1 MGKAS
6 RNKKLKRQQ
15 AVALKKYDNV
25 KLSEALLILCRPY
38 KIPNMTEEQY
48 DKIISFSA
56 IAWNIASFPEELRQ
70 QKFLEMVNLIP
81 ELKGIQE
88 DELISFME
96 NSNQDNPSDGA
107 VMLQIL
113 SGMIQLKFQLYP
125 NDDRIVMDYWFE
137 SKSGND
143 VLQVKSIIPNA
154 SGE

>member
-15 AVALKKYDNV
+15 AVALKKYDDV
-25 KLSEALLILCRPY
+25 KLSEALLTLCEPY
-38 KIPNMTEEQY
+38 KIPDMTKEQY

-88 DELISFME
+88 DELISLME
-96 NSNQDNPSDGA
+96 NGKQDDPSDG
-107 VMLQIL
+107 
-113 SGMIQLKFQLYP
+113 
-125 NDDRIVMDYWFE
+125 
-137 SKSGND
+137 
-143 VLQVKSIIPNA
+143 VLMHLLI
-154 SGE
+154 

>member
-25 KLSEALLILCRPY
+25 KLSEALLSLCEPY
-38 KIPNMTEEQY
+38 KIPDMTKEQY

-56 IAWNIASFPEELRQ
+56 IAWNIASFPEKLRQ

-88 DELISFME
+88 DELISLME
-96 NSNQDNPSDGA
+96 NGKQDDPSDEV

-113 SGMIQLKFQLYP
+113 FGMIQLKFQLYP

-137 SKSGND
+137 SKSGSD
-143 VLQVKSIIPNA
+143 VLQVKSMI
-154 SGE
+154 SGAIKE

>member
-1 MGKAS
+1 VGKAS

-25 KLSEALLILCRPY
+25 KLSEALLSLCEPY
-38 KIPNMTEEQY
+38 KIPDMTKEQY

-56 IAWNIASFPEELRQ
+56 IAWNIASFPEKLRQ

-88 DELISFME
+88 DELISLME
-96 NSNQDNPSDGA
+96 NGKQDDPSDEV

-113 SGMIQLKFQLYP
+113 FGMIQLKFQLYP

-137 SKSGND
+137 SKSGSD
-143 VLQVKSIIPNA
+143 VLQVKSMI
-154 SGE
+154 SGAIKE

>member
-6 RNKKLKRQQ
+6 RNKKLKKQENE
-15 AVALKKYDNV
+15 ALKRYGNL
-25 KLSEALLILCRPY
+25 KLSEALLTLCEPY
-38 KIPNMTEEQY
+38 KIPDMIKEQY

-56 IAWNIASFPEELRQ
+56 IAWNIASFPEELCQ

-88 DELISFME
+88 DELISLME
-96 NSNQDNPSDGA
+96 NGKQDDPSDA
-107 VMLQIL
+107 VVMLQIL
-113 SGMIQLKFQLYP
+113 SGMIQLKFKLYP

-137 SKSGND
+137 SKSGGD
-143 VLQVKSIIPNA
+143 MLQVKSVIPNA